1 MSLVISD
8 EVLHATH
15 MSAAEMRQEIAILL
29 FERERL
35 TLAQA
40 AQLAEMPQWQFQAL
54 LASRQI
60 AIHYDVAE
68 LEMDLHTL
76 RELGRL

>member
-8 EVLHATH
+8 EVLHTAH

-40 AQLAEMPQWQFQAL
+40 TQLAEMPQWQFQAL

-76 RELGRL
+76 RELGHL

>member
-8 EVLHATH
+8 EVLHTAH

-76 RELGRL
+76 RELGHL